1 MSDDS
6 LNEQLRAERHR
17 KRRKRTSRNLDELGD
32 VKTTETVTAHNKMPL
47 QDLPSRGTS
56 TQVRHPSSGNSN
68 SVELSD
74 ERKSKPRRPRKRAS
88 RQNVGKILVSHLILQ
103 TPYIQN

>member
-1 MSDDS
+1 MSEDS

-32 VKTTETVTAHNKMPL
+32 MKTTETVTAPRTAPNKMPL

-56 TQVRHPSSGNSN
+56 AQVRHPSSGNSN

-88 RQNVGKILVSHLILQ
+88 RQNAGKILISH
-103 TPYIQN
+103 

>member
-17 KRRKRTSRNLDELGD
+17 KCEHQEIWMSWVGD
-32 VKTTETVTAHNKMPL
+32 VKTIHNKMPL
-47 QDLPSRGTS
+47 QDLPSGGTS

-74 ERKSKPRRPRKRAS
+74 ERKSKPRRPRKRGS